1 MQAHLSG
8 PEELYSWF
16 VILKEIE
23 LPDISFC
30 VAGSPPWCLSLYRGI
45 CLRALWGTRTCVR
58 MSDQTGITI
67 TEQTAEQSEEIHFI
81 GDVDIPPSQRLIVKF
96 HNENGVPFLCNIPV
110 SMLSR
115 PFVFAVCSPLE
126 DSIT

>member
-1 MQAHLSG
+1 
-8 PEELYSWF
+8 
-16 VILKEIE
+16 
-23 LPDISFC
+23 
-30 VAGSPPWCLSLYRGI
+30 
-45 CLRALWGTRTCVR
+45 